1 VTGITRAVCRIIR
14 HGVVCVAA
22 SAESQV
28 RCNDKAAVNVYTA
41 GSNEAL
47 DKEVHVSAPG
57 VKCQHLV
64 NAPIGLALLIC
75 CGGMDLSCETF
86 EDCYYVGVWV
96 LSTKSRVKCLAK
108 GGLCNACILG
118 VVASGGCEDGS
129 FEE

>member
-57 VKCQHLV
+57 VKVSTSGQRPDWAGFV
-64 NAPIGLALLIC
+64 DLLWWD
-75 CGGMDLSCETF
+75 GF
-86 EDCYYVGVWV
+86 V
-96 LSTKSRVKCLAK
+96 LRDVRRLLLRRCL
-108 GGLCNACILG
+108 GT
-118 VVASGGCEDGS
+118 
-129 FEE
+129 